1 LDEKQHSVER
11 YWVGDV
17 GGERGADQRSL
28 RRLRAGDLAATQALF
43 HPETELRST
52 IGSIEGEV
60 YRGENL
66 IEDWVAGSS
75 EVWEDFRLELE
86 GVSGEGDAFVAE
98 VRNLGRARG
107 SGIPHDDRRYVA
119 FVLKDRRIWRAQT
132 CPTRDE
138 ALEVAGLSE

>member
-1 LDEKQHSVER
+1 MESSTPSRDTAWAMSQANAELIREAFAAFAR
-11 YWVGDV
+11 
-17 GGERGADQRSL
+17 
-28 RRLRAGDLAATQALF
+28 GDLAATQALF
-43 HPETELRST
+43 HPEAELRST

-98 VRNLGRARG
+98 VRNLGLARG
-107 SGIPHDDRRYVA
+107 SGIPLDDRRYVA

-132 CPTRDE
+132 CATRAE
-138 ALEVAGLSE
+138 ALEAAGLPE